1 MGANIIVT
9 IDEEGGK
16 EKKTD
21 SGILVAATV
30 KTEGPKTGKVEA
42 VGTGWTTEQGV
53 KIPLDEVAVGDKI
66 MFREPSS
73 FENRKMKV
81 GDVDYWVISVN
92 DILAKIA

>member
-1 MGANIIVT
+1 V
-9 IDEEGGK
+9 
-16 EKKTD
+16 
-21 SGILVAATV
+21 LR
-30 KTEGPKTGKVEA
+30 
-42 VGTGWTTEQGV
+42 QGV